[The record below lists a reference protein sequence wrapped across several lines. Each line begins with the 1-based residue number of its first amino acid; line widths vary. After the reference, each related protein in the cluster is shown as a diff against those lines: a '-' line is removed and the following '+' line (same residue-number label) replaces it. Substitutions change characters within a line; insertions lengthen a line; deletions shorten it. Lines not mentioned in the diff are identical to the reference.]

1 MVEAKT
7 KKMIEDLMLDIPV
20 IDNDHGILFDLFN
33 QLEDAAHSSEG
44 LTTIGSYLN
53 MIIEYSSY
61 HFAREEALM
70 DVCGIDNKTAHGE
83 EHRRIIEGLLQ
94 LRRRYFSDNTL
105 PLQPEEMD
113 LCREWL
119 VEHIITWDQTY
130 IDTMRQMPDRVSQA
144 SAEFAEKNSG
154 KKNDSGFI

>member
-1 MVEAKT
+1 MIEAKT
-7 KKMIEDLMLDIPV
+7 KKTIEELTLDIPAV
-20 IDNDHGILFDLFN
+20 DNDHGILFDLFN
-33 QLEDAAHSSEG
+33 QLEDAAHSGEG
-44 LTTIGSYLN
+44 LNTIGSYLN

-70 DVCGIDNKTAHGE
+70 DVCGITNKDAHSK
-83 EHRRIIEGLLQ
+83 EHRRIIEGLLE
-94 LRRRYFSDNTL
+94 LRKRYFSDNAA

-130 IDTMRQMPDRVSQA
+130 IDTMRQMPDQVSQA
-144 SAEFAEKNSG
+144 SDAFTEKNSG
-154 KKNDSGFI
+154 KKNNNGFV